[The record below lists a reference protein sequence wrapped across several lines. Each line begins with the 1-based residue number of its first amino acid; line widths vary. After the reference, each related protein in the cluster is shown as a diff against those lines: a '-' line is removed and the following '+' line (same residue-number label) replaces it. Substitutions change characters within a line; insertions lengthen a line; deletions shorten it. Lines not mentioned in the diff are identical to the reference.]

1 MQIWV
6 DADACPGVI
15 KEILYRAAQR
25 TRIVTTLVANQMLR
39 VPPSPYIRSRQV
51 PSGFDVADQRIV
63 HELQPGDLVVTADIP
78 LAAQVI
84 ELRAHAL
91 NPRGEFFT
99 TENISERL
107 TMRNF
112 MEELRGSGVD
122 IAGPAA
128 FSQGDRQA
136 FAAQLDRFLARQPQ
150 PSTTTDARVSRPR
163 A

>member
-25 TRIVTTLVANQMLR
+25 TRTVTTLVANQMLR

-63 HELQPGDLVVTADIP
+63 HQLQPGDLVVTADIP

-91 NPRGEFFT
+91 NPRGEFYT

-122 IAGPAA
+122 ISGPAA

>member
-25 TRIVTTLVANQMLR
+25 TRTVTTLVANQMLR

-63 HELQPGDLVVTADIP
+63 HQLQPGDLVVTADIP

-91 NPRGEFFT
+91 NPRGEFYT